1 MLSSF
6 NVLCR
11 GQAAASEAHH
21 CANTVVVGKAQKRF
35 DHRMNKRLKTTFRH
49 LGLIIFLCSCGQESK
64 KYTNDIG
71 YIDPKTAF
79 GDKNFK
85 TCKNEIYEYYNSES
99 NAGYKHGKKALW
111 DSVLTKYSVSLKESG
126 YLTFRFVVNCEGKAG
141 RYMVIQNNL
150 DLEPKV
156 FEDELI
162 SQLLTITQGLKEWRQ
177 VILENEPRD
186 YYMYITYKLLD
197 GKIIEILP

>member
-1 MLSSF
+1 
-6 NVLCR
+6 
-11 GQAAASEAHH
+11 
-21 CANTVVVGKAQKRF
+21 VGKAQKRF

-49 LGLIIFLCSCGQESK
+49 LGLIVILCSCGQESK

-71 YIDPKTAF
+71 HINPKTAL

-85 TCKNEIYEYYNSES
+85 TCKNKVFEYYNSEPDG
-99 NAGYKHGKKALW
+99 GYKHGKKALR
-111 DSVLTKYSVSLKESG
+111 DSVLRKYLVSINESG

-141 RYMVIQNNL
+141 RYTVIQNDL
-150 DLEPKV
+150 DFKPKE
-156 FEDELI
+156 FDEELT
-162 SQLLTITQGLKEWRQ
+162 SHLFTITQDLKEWRP
-177 VILENEPRD
+177 VILENESRD

>member
-1 MLSSF
+1 
-6 NVLCR
+6 
-11 GQAAASEAHH
+11 
-21 CANTVVVGKAQKRF
+21 
-35 DHRMNKRLKTTFRH
+35 MNKQLKSTFRH
-49 LGLIIFLCSCGQESK
+49 LGLIIILCSCGQESR

-71 YIDPKTAF
+71 YIDPKTAL

-85 TCKNEIYEYYNSES
+85 TCKNEIYEYYNSEPDG
-99 NAGYKHGKKALW
+99 GYKHGKKALR
-111 DSVLTKYSVSLKESG
+111 DSVLRKYSVSINESG

-141 RYMVIQNNL
+141 RYIVIQNDL
-150 DLEPKV
+150 DFEPKE
-156 FEDELI
+156 FAEELT
-162 SQLLTITQGLKEWRQ
+162 SHLFTITQDLKEWRP